1 MVETILDVQAEK
13 AREFFLRQNSF
24 CNIGL
29 PKYFDFTNLIET
41 LQCYMKGKI
50 FYESKYNH
58 NTKQKEFYSDVF
70 NSEDKHPKLQTEVN
84 YLFFKNKDG
93 RFDWR
98 PMQIIDPVIYI
109 FLVNWITD
117 ESNWNVIV
125 ERFSEFSKQTKQN
138 VEDAN
143 IYCFS
148 LPWVNARE
156 KDDTADSIL
165 NWWSNIEQRTLEY
178 AMEYNYLLTT
188 DISDCYGSIYTHSI
202 TWAMC
207 GKDVAK
213 NIVQKKKTKIT
224 EKQHRQFDIG
234 DKIDKYIEAMSNQ
247 QTNGIPQ
254 GSVLMDFIAELV
266 LGYADLELSKEL
278 DRLQV
283 KNEISDYKILRYRDD
298 YRIFGKTQEDVIKI
312 AKALSEILSE
322 LNFRLNTSKTAI
334 TQDVI
339 SGAIKPDKLYYICQD
354 FKRLEDNDSGYT
366 LQKQLLRIYKLSI
379 EHPNSGMLQKA
390 IEIFFKR
397 LCENN
402 NTDMFKES
410 AAAQVLIS
418 IVTNIA
424 YNNPRVYKIAVAI
437 IGKILSYETDAE
449 VVKETYERIL
459 KKFDSLPNVG
469 YLEIWLQR
477 LTIKHNR
484 SKFYNESICQYA
496 AGEKRLNPTIW
507 NISWLKDDV
516 QKIFIAN
523 PIVNEDEINN
533 LSEVI
538 EYKEIETFNKY

>member
-1 MVETILDVQAEK
+1 MVMGETVLDVQANE
-13 AREFFLRQNSF
+13 AREFFLRQSSF

-29 PKYFDFTNLIET
+29 PSYFDFQDLLTGLLNFAIANPKHLFCVT
-41 LQCYMKGKI
+41 RRNKDV
-50 FYESKYNH
+50 
-58 NTKQKEFYSDVF
+58 SDVF
-70 NSEDKHPKLQTEVN
+70 DNHPKKYEDVN
-84 YLFFKNKDG
+84 YHFYSNKDG

-98 PMQIIDPVIYI
+98 PLQIINPVIYVY
-109 FLVNWITD
+109 LVKEITEPENWRLITD
-117 ESNWNVIV
+117 
-125 ERFSEFSKQTKQN
+125 RFNDFKGN
-138 VEDAN
+138 GN
-143 IYCFS
+143 IQCFS
-148 LPWVNARE
+148 IPLLNHSRE
-156 KDDTADSIL
+156 SAAANSIA
-165 NWWSNIEQRTLEY
+165 NWWNNIEQETIKN
-178 AMEYNYLLTT
+178 AMDYNYMLNT
-188 DISDCYGSIYTHSI
+188 DITDCYGSIYTHSI
-202 TWAMC
+202 AWAMSGKEESKQIRFC
-207 GKDVAK
+207 GKE
-213 NIVQKKKTKIT
+213 KTKQYI
-224 EKQHRQFDIG
+224 IG
-234 DKIDKYIEAMSNQ
+234 DTIDLFIEAMSYQ

-254 GSVLMDFIAELV
+254 GSVLMDFIAEMV
-266 LGYADLELSKEL
+266 LGYADLELSRKL
-278 DRLQV
+278 
-283 KNEISDYKILRYRDD
+283 KNQNIDYKIIRYRDD
-298 YRIFGKTQEDVIKI
+298 YRIFGKTQEDVIKV
-312 AKALSEILSE
+312 AKLLTEVLSD
-322 LNFRLNTSKTAI
+322 LNLKLNTTKTTI

-390 IEIFFKR
+390 IEVFFKR

-449 VVKETYERIL
+449 VVKKTYERIL
-459 KKFDSLPNVG
+459 KKFNSLPNVG

-477 LTIKHNR
+477 LTIKHDR

-496 AGEKRLNPTIW
+496 AGGKRLNLTIW

-538 EYKEIETFNKY
+538 EYKEIETFNRY